1 MFGEVGLI
9 LSQTPLQ
16 SFDFASRTIYIKR
29 DDLLHPLFSGNK
41 ARKFA
46 SLLRLDLSDKT
57 LISYGGNQSNA
68 LQSLSSLALLKGSKL
83 IYFTTPFSKA
93 LLEESEG
100 NFAYALSSGVVEFIQ
115 TPFPQEEAQ
124 NYALQNPQMLFIPQG
139 GSVELAIEGMRE
151 LSEELKSQT
160 AHLHSPIFF
169 YSSGIGTASIA
180 LAQYGLEV
188 WTALGAGKIEDLL
201 ERVNAYERKLKIL
214 QSTFHTPFGKPHKR
228 VWEVY
233 EMWREE
239 GIEFDLLYDCV
250 LWVKL
255 LENLEKF
262 RDREIVFIHSGGLMG
277 NITQEKRYRLKNL
290 C

>member
-1 MFGEVGLI
+1 M
-9 LSQTPLQ
+9 LSYMITPLI
-16 SFDFASRTIYIKR
+16 SKKIFNRTIYIKR

-46 SLLRLDLSDKT
+46 SLLKEDLKDKT

-68 LQSLSSLALLKGSKL
+68 LQSLISLALLKGSRL

-93 LLEESEG
+93 LLEQREG
-100 NFAYALSSGVVEFIQ
+100 NFAYALSSGVVEFVQ
-115 TPFPQEEAQ
+115 TPFPQQEAHSFATS
-124 NYALQNPQMLFIPQG
+124 NSQMLFIPQG
-139 GSVELAIEGMRE
+139 GSVELAMEGMRE
-151 LSEELKSQT
+151 LDRELRGQT

-188 WTALGAGKIEDLL
+188 YTALGAGKMEDLL
-201 ERVNAYERKLKIL
+201 ERVNAYEKKPKIL
-214 QSTFHTPFGKPHKR
+214 SSEFHTPFGKPHAK

-233 EMWREE
+233 KAWREI
-239 GIEFDLLYDCV
+239 GVEFDLLYDCV
-250 LWVKL
+250 LWVKI

-262 RDREIVFIHSGGLMG
+262 SQREIVFIHSGGLLG
-277 NITQEKRYRLKNL
+277 NITQEKRYRLKKL

>member
-1 MFGEVGLI
+1 MSYTP
-9 LSQTPLQ
+9 LSTTPLQ
-16 SFDFASRTIYIKR
+16 SFEFGSHRFYIKR
-29 DDLLHPLFSGNK
+29 DDLLHLLFSGNK

-46 SLLRLDLSDKT
+46 SLLKEDLKDKT

-68 LQSLSSLALLKGSKL
+68 LQSLSSLALLKGAKL

-93 LLEESEG
+93 LLEEKEG

-115 TPFPQEEAQ
+115 TFSPQEEAQ
-124 NYALQNPQMLFIPQG
+124 NFATSNPQMLFIPQG
-139 GSVELAIEGMRE
+139 GSVEIAMEGMKELDSELRE
-151 LSEELKSQT
+151 QT

-188 WTALGAGKIEDLL
+188 YTALGAGKMEDLL
-201 ERVNAYERKLKIL
+201 ERINAYEKKPKVLT
-214 QSTFHTPFGKPHKR
+214 SEFHTPFGKPNPK

-233 EMWREE
+233 KAWKEV
-239 GIEFDLLYDCV
+239 GLEFDLLYDCV
-250 LWVKL
+250 LWVKI

-262 RDREIVFIHSGGLMG
+262 SQRDIVFIHSGGLLG
-277 NITQEKRYRLKNL
+277 NITQEKRYRLKKL

>member
-1 MFGEVGLI
+1 MSSI
-9 LSQTPLQ
+9 SLSITPLQ
-16 SFDFASRTIYIKR
+16 SFNFASRKFYIKR

-46 SLLRLDLSDKT
+46 SLLKQDLKGKT

-68 LQSLSSLALLKGSKL
+68 LQSLSSLALLKDTKL
-83 IYFTTPFSKA
+83 VYFTTPFSKA
-93 LLEESEG
+93 LLEEKEG

-115 TPFPQEEAQ
+115 TPCPQQEAQ
-124 NYALQNPQMLFIPQG
+124 SFATLNPQMLFIPQG
-139 GSVELAIEGMRE
+139 GSVELAMEGMKELDRE
-151 LSEELKSQT
+151 LREQT
-160 AHLHSPIFF
+160 AHLHSPVFF

-188 WTALGAGKIEDLL
+188 YTALGAGRLEDLL
-201 ERVNAYERKLKIL
+201 ERINAYEKKPKVL
-214 QSTFHTPFGKPHKR
+214 SSEFHIPFGKPHSK

-233 EMWREE
+233 KAWKEV
-239 GIEFDLLYDCV
+239 GLEFDLLYDCV
-250 LWVKL
+250 LWVKI

-262 RDREIVFIHSGGLMG
+262 SQREIVFIHSGGLLG
-277 NITQEKRYRLKNL
+277 NITQEKRYRLKKL

>member
-1 MFGEVGLI
+1 MIAHRF
-9 LSQTPLQ
+9 SQTPLQ

-115 TPFPQEEAQ
+115 TPLPQEEAQ

-139 GSVELAIEGMRE
+139 GSVELAMEGMRE

-201 ERVNAYERKLKIL
+201 ERVNAYERKPKIL

-233 EMWREE
+233 EMWRKE
-239 GIEFDLLYDCV
+239 GVEFDLLYDCV

>member
-1 MFGEVGLI
+1 MITHGFF
-9 LSQTPLQ
+9 QTPLQ
-16 SFDFASRTIYIKR
+16 SFDFASRMVYIKR

-41 ARKFA
+41 ARKFT

-93 LLEESEG
+93 LLEENEG

-115 TPFPQEEAQ
+115 TPLPQEEAQ
-124 NYALQNPQMLFIPQG
+124 SYALQNPQMLFIPQG
-139 GSVELAIEGMRE
+139 GSVELAMEGMRE
-151 LSEELKSQT
+151 LSEELKNQT

-180 LAQYGLEV
+180 LAQYELEV
-188 WTALGAGKIEDLL
+188 WTALGAGKIEDFL
-201 ERVNAYERKLKIL
+201 ERVNAYERRPKIL
-214 QSTFHTPFGKPHKR
+214 QSTFHAPFGKPHKR

-233 EMWREE
+233 EKWREE

-262 RDREIVFIHSGGLMG
+262 KDREIVFIHSGGLMG